1 MGKKH
6 LTLSKTDTIGL
17 CLCTLM
23 ILSDISYYKMLY
35 CSSCLGKSHEADFV
49 KEALHRETRAL
60 LSRLSQIKELL
71 STPEVR
77 MKIRKEL
84 FEDGHNPNNKWKVI
98 STLDLQMN
106 DCKLLC

>member
-1 MGKKH
+1 MQEHVLLQSQQQASQAKNYH
-6 LTLSKTDTIGL
+6 YQSFSEI
-17 CLCTLM
+17 
-23 ILSDISYYKMLY
+23 
-35 CSSCLGKSHEADFV
+35 HEADFV

>member
-1 MGKKH
+1 MQTVAFSLDGVPFYKKIWGKKH
-6 LTLSKTDTIGL
+6 LTLSKTDRIG
-17 CLCTLM
+17 LCTLM

-35 CSSCLGKSHEADFV
+35 CSFPLGKSHEADLV
-49 KEALHRETRAL
+49 KEALHRETQAL

-84 FEDGHNPNNKWKVI
+84 VVDGHNRNNK
-98 STLDLQMN
+98 
-106 DCKLLC
+106 